1 LKPRQLIYR
10 VGDVHKSKRKELF
23 LPLKYP
29 GDSIVSYVNKIA
41 NIQIEARLKAVTY
54 WKPKPYDRKQ
64 LTMSSESKPSKT
76 IVTLN
81 LPNKADRQGSK
92 YDQED
97 EKEDKQLSLVHR
109 YYPKPPVD

>member
-1 LKPRQLIYR
+1 M
-10 VGDVHKSKRKELF
+10 
-23 LPLKYP
+23 
-29 GDSIVSYVNKIA
+29 SYVNKIA